1 MKTKDIISIIIT
13 LLVFGTVVGLSIWY
27 YNRPQ
32 DNYLQGQVEA
42 TQINVAPKV
51 PGRVKEIFVQEGQ
64 KVKEGDLLLEL
75 ESTEIQAKK
84 SQAEAAKSAAVA
96 QEQKAYA
103 GARKE
108 QITGAYNVWQQAQAA
123 ANLAEKTYQ
132 RVSNLYEAKVV
143 PAQKKDEAYTQMVA
157 LQKQAAAAKSQ
168 YEMAKSGTRI
178 EDKEAAAA
186 MVAKANGAIAEVNA
200 YLDGAKVY
208 APYNATVETIIPTRG
223 EIVNA
228 GYPVINLIDTN
239 DEWVVFNIRED
250 KLGHYK
256 VGEVFRAFVPALNDQ
271 EIELKVK
278 HMAVQADFATWRA
291 TRSSG
296 DFDRKTFQIKAYPT
310 KKVEG
315 LKPGMSVLVK
325 E

>member
-1 MKTKDIISIIIT
+1 MKRKDILSIIIT
-13 LLVFGTVVGLSIWY
+13 LVVFGTVVGLSIWY

-32 DNYLQGQVEA
+32 ENYLQGQVEA
-42 TQINVAPKV
+42 SQINVAPKV

-64 KVKEGDLLLEL
+64 MVKEGDLLLEL

-123 ANLAEKTYQ
+123 ADLAQKTYE
-132 RVSNLYEAKVV
+132 RVSNLYDAKVL
-143 PAQKKDEAYTQMVA
+143 PAQKKDEAYTQMIA
-157 LQKQAAAAKSQ
+157 LQKQAEAAKSQ
-168 YEMAKSGTRI
+168 YEMAQNGSRI
-178 EDKEAAAA
+178 EDKNAAAA
-186 MVAKANGAIAEVNA
+186 LVAKADGAIAEVNA

-208 APYNATVETIIPTRG
+208 APHSATVETIIPARG

-250 KLGHYK
+250 KLGNYK
-256 VGEVFRAFVPALNDQ
+256 VGQVFKAFVPALNNQ
-271 EIELKVK
+271 EIELQVK

-291 TRSSG
+291 TSASG

-310 KKVEG
+310 QKVQG
-315 LKPGMSVLVK
+315 LKPGMSVLVS